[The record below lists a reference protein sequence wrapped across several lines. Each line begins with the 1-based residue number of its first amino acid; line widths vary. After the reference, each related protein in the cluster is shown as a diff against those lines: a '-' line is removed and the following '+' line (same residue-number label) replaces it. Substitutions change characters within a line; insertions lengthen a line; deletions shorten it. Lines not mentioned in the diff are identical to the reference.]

1 MSAFFNSSLSLD
13 FNLLINSSISSSD
26 SILTFGDN
34 VIFLISTSISISGG
48 SGGFGSPPVVEDVL
62 DLIKLSISLMQLYL
76 RFSDSVVIPL
86 IIAIF
91 LAEFNLFFNES
102 NLDVNLSSNSF
113 LSSSSVNLEI
123 TLS

>member
-34 VIFLISTSISISGG
+34 VIFLISTSISTGLTGG
-48 SGGFGSPPVVEDVL
+48 SGSPGVGIL
-62 DLIKLSISLMQLYL
+62 ALINLSISLMQLYL

-91 LAEFNLFFNES
+91 LAKFNLFSNES